1 MDHAGIPVTK
11 TPARTSWFA
20 SKPLKQA
27 LGYLFAVVC
36 LVWVF
41 HDIELGRL
49 WRQLVGINW
58 WWVALAIVFDILSYL
73 CQGVRWQLLLRP
85 IGNVSSLRATQA
97 IYAGLFTNEVL
108 PMRVGELVRTYL
120 ISRWLSADFVSVFPS
135 ITVERLF
142 DGVWLSIGFGLTA
155 MFVPLPK
162 SLLEAGDLLGGVVVA
177 ATALL
182 FYLIF
187 RRSRTEARS
196 DEEPSGASR
205 WKPLRLIGSLVE
217 HLASGLRQ
225 IGASR
230 YFYLAFG
237 LSLGFVTFQALAFWL
252 IMWAYG
258 LRLSFWIGFVVLLI
272 VHLGTAIPNAP
283 ANVGSYQFFTVL
295 GLTLFGIEKTIATGF
310 SLVVFFLLTV
320 PLWVIGLWAFGR
332 SGTTLAEIK
341 GEISR
346 LSGRSR

>member
-1 MDHAGIPVTK
+1 MDHADLPVTK
-11 TPARTSWFA
+11 APAQPSWFA

-27 LGYLFAVVC
+27 LGYFFAVIC
-36 LVWVF
+36 LLWVF

-49 WRQLVGINW
+49 WRHLVDINW
-58 WWVALAIVFDILSYL
+58 WWVAPAILFDILSYL

-85 IGNVSSLRATQA
+85 IGNVSWVRTTQA

-120 ISRWLSADFVSVFPS
+120 ISRWLSADFVSVLPS
-135 ITVERLF
+135 IAVERLF
-142 DGVWLSIGFGLTA
+142 DGVWLAIGFGLTA

-162 SLLEAGDLLGGVVVA
+162 HLLEAGDLLGGIVLV

-187 RRSRTEARS
+187 RRSRAEARP
-196 DEEPSGASR
+196 DQEPSATTGWRA
-205 WKPLRLIGSLVE
+205 LRLIRSLVE
-217 HLASGLRQ
+217 HLAGGLRR

-237 LSLGFVTFQALAFWL
+237 LSLAFVTFQALAFWL

-258 LRLSFWIGFVVLLI
+258 LKLSFWIGFVVLLI

-283 ANVGSYQFFTVL
+283 ANVGSYQFFTVV

-310 SLVVFFLLTV
+310 SLVVFFLLTI

-341 GEISR
+341 VEINR